1 VLFCLVLCIEFDRS
15 EVVVL
20 FLFLLQ
26 VVFFF
31 HQFCG
36 FWDLKL
42 KGYCNCLKS
51 VYGLV
56 LLKKI

>member
-26 VVFFF
+26 VVFFSINF
-31 HQFCG
+31 VAFG
-36 FWDLKL
+36 
-42 KGYCNCLKS
+42 
-51 VYGLV
+51 
-56 LLKKI
+56 I